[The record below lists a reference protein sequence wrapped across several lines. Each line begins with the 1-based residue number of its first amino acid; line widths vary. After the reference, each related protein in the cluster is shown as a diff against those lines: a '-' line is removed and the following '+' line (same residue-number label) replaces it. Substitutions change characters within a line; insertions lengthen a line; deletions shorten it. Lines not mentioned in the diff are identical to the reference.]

1 MTWQCK
7 SDSDDNHANPYS
19 WISRAAK
26 EKTKA
31 AKAQKKAAM
40 APPKAAKAATK
51 TKAARP
57 AQKSAPRVGG
67 KR

>member
-1 MTWQCK
+1 MFVC
-7 SDSDDNHANPYS
+7 
-19 WISRAAK
+19 RAAK
-26 EKTKA
+26 DK
-31 AKAQKKAAM
+31 QKAAM

-51 TKAARP
+51 SKAARP